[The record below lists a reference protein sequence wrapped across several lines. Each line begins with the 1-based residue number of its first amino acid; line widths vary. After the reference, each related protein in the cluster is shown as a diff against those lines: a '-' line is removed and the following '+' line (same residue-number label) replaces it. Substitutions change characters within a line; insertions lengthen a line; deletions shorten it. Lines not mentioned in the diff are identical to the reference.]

1 MKVAGTVEKMVGTT
15 GIELSLRVLGL
26 LLAWKHK
33 SCTHTHALFNV
44 WEVKDYDCVM
54 TRFGVNQMKL
64 LLFVAALLFAFPIN
78 AYDENDLKRFKA
90 LNKCPGCELSGAH
103 FTRRDFSYA
112 QRRSH

>member
-33 SCTHTHALFNV
+33 ACTHTHALFNV

-54 TRFGVNQMKL
+54 TRFGVNQMIIII
-64 LLFVAALLFAFPIN
+64 VCSCSTICVSN
-78 AYDENDLKRFKA
+78 
-90 LNKCPGCELSGAH
+90 
-103 FTRRDFSYA
+103 
-112 QRRSH
+112 

>member
-1 MKVAGTVEKMVGTT
+1 MKVAGTVEKMVGAT

-33 SCTHTHALFNV
+33 ACTHTHALFNV

-64 LLFVAALLFAFPIN
+64 LLFVAALLFAFPIY

-90 LNKCPGCELSGAH
+90 LNKCPGCELSGAD